1 MILVQR
7 AREVLLRLQVTSIF
21 SRWTKE
27 ARKYRLSYHRCT
39 VLCSCAKLATR
50 GGDGGGK
57 NINNKTSLAD
67 HDVLRL
73 SPEFSLHRLWF
84 VG

>member
-27 ARKYRLSYHRCT
+27 ARIYRLSYHRCT

-50 GGDGGGK
+50 NGGGGK